1 MVICID
7 KLYIQ
12 KYINNVKFER
22 DDEKNRINI
31 EKHSVDFN
39 DAIDIFQNIRLTVVD
54 KRRDYGETR
63 KISIGKINNNI
74 CIVVYTERKD
84 VIRIIS
90 ARKANQRERRKYYEH
105 IERAK
110 TEKD

>member
-1 MVICID
+1 MICID

-12 KYINNVKFER
+12 EYINNVKFEW

-39 DAIDIFQNIRLTVVD
+39 DTIDIFQNIRLTAVD

-110 TEKD
+110 TEKE